1 MLDLLL
7 FASISLASAASGPPD
22 VLADMEGDH
31 VVVSGISSERR
42 SGSAGSSGSAG
53 WSGGSRGAVVP
64 VVSCARVDTV
74 VMGTAEL
81 SQCVRSDG
89 TDMGGPLSAIVE
101 PVFDSD
107 GNPVPPGPAAAPPV
121 VVTATDLQS
130 LPIVRGEV
138 LVQPPGGRALIHV
151 EVIGY
156 STAQS
161 HVLAAVVMGTPVQV
175 RLTPV
180 RWDWNFEGDDT
191 GPFTTD
197 HPGGPYP
204 NMSVHGWYTA
214 TGDGRTVTSTITWMG
229 EYRVGGAGP
238 WLLVAGN
245 ATTTVTSA
253 PFETIDAPVRLVAEP
268 LN

>member
-1 MLDLLL
+1 M
-7 FASISLASAASGPPD
+7 
-22 VLADMEGDH
+22 
-31 VVVSGISSERR
+31 
-42 SGSAGSSGSAG
+42 
-53 WSGGSRGAVVP
+53 
-64 VVSCARVDTV
+64 
-74 VMGTAEL
+74 
-81 SQCVRSDG
+81 
-89 TDMGGPLSAIVE
+89 
-101 PVFDSD
+101 
-107 GNPVPPGPAAAPPV
+107 
-121 VVTATDLQS
+121 
-130 LPIVRGEV
+130 
-138 LVQPPGGRALIHV
+138 IHV

>member
-1 MLDLLL
+1 M
-7 FASISLASAASGPPD
+7 
-22 VLADMEGDH
+22 
-31 VVVSGISSERR
+31 
-42 SGSAGSSGSAG
+42 
-53 WSGGSRGAVVP
+53 
-64 VVSCARVDTV
+64 DTV